1 MEFEFES
8 GILRVVLL
16 DERRETEDATV
27 SPLVALVSYLLS
39 LSPLL
44 SLLSFV
50 SFIFNWRIVELANEL
65 LNWELKISE

>member
-44 SLLSFV
+44 LSFV